1 MLNYYQNMKIYSKPL
16 TLYEI
21 DLLHYS
27 SNNSDKEYFVDAL
40 ILKALDKDANNLFSS
55 KDKETLLSKDKS
67 ELERMYL
74 QMFENE
80 LGSLKIVSS

>member
-1 MLNYYQNMKIYSKPL
+1 M
-16 TLYEI
+16 
-21 DLLHYS
+21 LHYS

-40 ILKALDKDANNLFSS
+40 ILKALDKDANNIFFS
-55 KDKETLLSKDKS
+55 KDKETLLAKEKP

-80 LGSLKIVSS
+80 LGGLRIVST

>member
-1 MLNYYQNMKIYSKPL
+1 MKIYSKPL

-27 SNNSDKEYFVDAL
+27 SNNSDKEYFIDAL
-40 ILKALDKDANNLFSS
+40 ILKALDQDANKLFSS
-55 KDKETLLSKDKS
+55 EDKKTLLSKDKS

-74 QMFENE
+74 EMFANE
-80 LGSLKIVSS
+80 LGSLKVISS

>member
-1 MLNYYQNMKIYSKPL
+1 MKIYSKPL

-21 DLLHYS
+21 GLLHYS

-40 ILKALDKDANNLFSS
+40 ILKALDKDANNIFFS
-55 KDKETLLSKDKS
+55 KDKETLLAKEKP
-67 ELERMYL
+67 ELEKMYL

-80 LGSLKIVSS
+80 LGGLRIVST

>member
-1 MLNYYQNMKIYSKPL
+1 MKIYSKPL

-27 SNNSDKEYFVDAL
+27 SNNSDKEYFADAL
-40 ILKALDKDANNLFSS
+40 ILKALDKDAKNLFSS
-55 KDKETLLSKDKS
+55 EDKQLLLRKEKS

>member
-1 MLNYYQNMKIYSKPL
+1 MKIYSKPL

-21 DLLHYS
+21 GLLHYS

-40 ILKALDKDANNLFSS
+40 ILKALDKDANNLFFS
-55 KDKETLLSKDKS
+55 KDKETLLSKEKS

-80 LGSLKIVSS
+80 LGGLRIVSS

>member
-1 MLNYYQNMKIYSKPL
+1 MKIYSKPL

-21 DLLHYS
+21 GLLHYS
-27 SNNSDKEYFVDAL
+27 SNTSDKEYFVDAL
-40 ILKALDKDANNLFSS
+40 ILKALDKDANNLFFS
-55 KDKETLLSKDKS
+55 KDKETLLSKEKS

-80 LGSLKIVSS
+80 LGGLRIISS

>member
-1 MLNYYQNMKIYSKPL
+1 MKIYSKPL

-27 SNNSDKEYFVDAL
+27 SNNSDKEYFIDAL
-40 ILKALDKDANNLFSS
+40 ILKALDKDANKLFSS
-55 KDKETLLSKDKS
+55 EDKKTLLSKDKS

-74 QMFENE
+74 EMFENE
-80 LGSLKIVSS
+80 LGSLKIISS